1 MKKLT
6 WGIVIVLLAIA
17 VIAAAQQQPPYPT
30 YEPKKMPVQIENLT
44 HTEIYD
50 AIHHRG
56 YTTVL
61 VYNGGTEQRRPQDV
75 LGGHTLIAYCN
86 AERLAPKLGK
96 ALVAP
101 LLPPLPHVADHE
113 L

>member
-61 VYNGGTEQRRPQDV
+61 VYNGGTEQRGPQDV
-75 LGGHTLIAYCN
+75 LYSRFRPMKRMKRCRA
-86 AERLAPKLGK
+86 RS
-96 ALVAP
+96 V
-101 LLPPLPHVADHE
+101 
-113 L
+113 